1 MMQHDVISGT
11 DISQFRQDLDKASK
25 EGWSVHTFRVIPG
38 QAATPD
44 EYVAL
49 IVRSIAERKSEGMGS
64 KDKPLAAK

>member
-1 MMQHDVISGT
+1 MMQHSVISGT
-11 DISQFRQDLDKASK
+11 DRSQFETDLNIASK
-25 EGWSVHTFRVIPG
+25 EGWSVHTFHVIPG

-49 IVRSIAERKSEGMGS
+49 VVRSIAERKSEGMGS